1 MAYNACSGVSR
12 NIFGPPEQT
21 LFLGCSI
28 SSFSVNVGWNEQVGE
43 VTVSLAQDTCPVP
56 TSGNP
61 KVYYDSNLQRQTTMA
76 ADPGFIEPNIGAPVY
91 FRAGDFEWC
100 GLVQNFTSSTSLG
113 GKPVYTVKLIDPRQI
128 LDGAQIIVGEYA
140 DTVSPTPNLINAYAY
155 AESFGTSSPP
165 NVIAGATFG
174 SPAGGFGG
182 SLSNDNGM
190 PWYVIKEA
198 VSVLTSSTPR
208 IVNNYSPYGRL
219 TFRSGYGTMPSG
231 SPSLTVGY
239 GIIPG
244 DSLLGQS
251 LYTVD
256 LSEMPQVPNYWRI
269 AGTSVSLMEAIS
281 QVCSDACSDYYV
293 ELVPTYGY
301 GGIQNIIKIRT
312 ASRVAVPTLG
322 AIQSF
327 VDNAGNAVQFSKG
340 LEMRNEVVSSFVV
353 GGNVQS
359 IYQAEQ
365 DDSLTKT
372 SWDIISPFFGLDIYG
387 NVLETSAESGIWH
400 FQANLLDLNA
410 QLNFPLPISTAKIT
424 EYELLAAQAGYDTW
438 LMLGEQNAFDFET
451 VRAMNHTEDSIF
463 NPELIERNSNAGL
476 PNPPAID
483 LLTLGAGA
491 VFPSGDTNADNV
503 ILTSA
508 FDRDSQ
514 TVFSFVSAIAS
525 QFYGRKF
532 MVRLPYTT
540 GKIDPDSQQNN
551 GRPVIKTTEVP
562 SDGGWTDEDNVI
574 GLQTQSSYLD
584 FFTLPDNRL
593 GCFVGLAIT
602 DAGVDVS
609 SLNPEDYWVTTNQKT
624 GADWVYIR
632 ANVEPDIVYLDK
644 NTLYSPR
651 VIVTLDQPVTSLS
664 SDNYLDGLPAHMAA
678 MEVYYSN
685 KSPALKAKMSEA
697 LINNSVGTQS
707 VWNEFPPR
715 SIVIHAAAVPILS
728 NVQTYGP
735 WLSPMTVHGITKI
748 EKDGGLVPWE
758 YGSTYNMNLVGSTR
772 ALNETASS
780 MQFGETGSV
789 EVPGYPTLPIGAELG
804 AYNGG
809 FFAGG
814 QHLFETRSIGSGTG
828 GVTNDNY
835 CYVDSGGPWT
845 GIYGPNITS
854 IGVEFGLNGVTTNY
868 AMRTFSP
875 AFGRFSKLNSERLKQ
890 FGQQGLRMQ
899 KAFRFAKLTQARRT
913 GGIDRGNAVQAI
925 GAREAKSKLKKGKL
939 RHTDSPHEILVGQTI
954 PWFSGDGMDGYTSR
968 SIVATE
974 EAADLAKEFSANYD
988 KKAFASMDAFF
999 RPVSMYGDGDLP
1011 RYMVPSIPIT
1021 EADDFAILDNDYS
1034 SAGAMPP
1041 LLVPSGNNT
1050 GSYTDAYKL
1059 SATSQFLNP
1068 YNSNPAYMHGSGS
1081 GHDITVLGHGS
1092 VVPSSMNMYVE
1103 GDGTHPHYHDDYRT
1117 LAWKGPLILT
1127 QWGLDTNGKPVPNFA
1142 DSEDA
1147 IVNSGEFAMSG
1158 LQDRYLPNWLTKSHT
1173 WPVAPVDL
1181 RLDRKRGVWVSPPS
1195 HKLVIGLALERIS
1208 AHGQGL
1214 CQLVEG
1220 NLLYD
1225 ASGNKILPKAIPC
1238 WCAPRFV
1245 LTEKIG
1251 DTIASGT
1258 VLIAYYEAD
1267 RDEYW
1272 ALERT
1277 GGRND
1282 TTSSSTTTS
1291 GPTTSTTYNPLITCG
1306 VSNCKWTW
1314 SGTAWD
1320 KTENNCGGT
1329 TTSTTAAPSGTTT
1342 STAAPSGT
1350 TTSTA
1355 DPCGCPTTTSTAAPS
1370 GTTTSTAPPSG
1381 TTTST
1386 TSGPTTTTTAAP
1398 CVCSYPSY
1406 CGLIVGECTYTSCIG
1421 SGSAPTET
1429 SCPST
1434 TTSTTTPAPTGSTTS
1449 STTST
1454 TPDCS
1459 STPAPPT
1466 TEDPAANCG
1475 GSCSWYG
1482 NPILGYWVQQS
1493 DCGDAIDC
1501 LGWDACGN
1509 CAYPSAPY
1517 VKCGNTSTPCIVGP
1531 KPGCPSSPG
1540 GGCGGYYTYWCIF
1553 GTWVVDMANSTGCT
1567 GIGAVCQSCD
1577 PPAQCYGCTTF
1588 YTISAG
1594 CQAGGAPNDSQ
1605 CKPCVPVRMGCRGV
1619 ECPDCPGTTADPC
1632 NPETPT
1638 SPIPPTTTT
1647 ANPCGPGCWWEA
1659 DSSLDWVFQYG
1670 GCSGGCACYEPA
1682 GSPLDTCETAYT
1694 VCMDITTP
1702 PPTTTPPT
1710 TTVPPT
1716 TTPPTTTTT
1725 NPWWCSNSGCSPYGS
1740 EGGVCFQAT
1749 IAVATGDALLCAG
1762 PFGTEAECH
1771 ATFCKLTTTTTTS
1784 AKPWWCITENC
1795 GLGIGGS
1802 CLALTE
1808 LEAIYDYPYT
1818 LCDGPFDTESG
1829 CLYDSMCAITTTTT
1843 GAPWYCCN
1851 IYGGASCNPLNNRCI
1866 QTPCADDGI
1875 PSDDCNPG
1883 TTYTSESGCIAACNL
1898 TTTCSPSEHATAC
1911 STYVT
1916 YGCTLICNA
1925 SNGWEYQHADCIST
1939 RCDTQGCYCQST
1951 PETDAMVASGICHAG
1966 VDANIYLG
1974 CRSTPTSTTAAP

>member
-56 TSGNP
+56 SGGNP
-61 KVYYDSNLQRQTTMA
+61 KVYYDANLQRQTTTA

-91 FRAGDFEWC
+91 FRAGDFEWA
-100 GLVQNFTSSTSLG
+100 GLVQSFTSSTSLG

-128 LDGAQIIVGEYA
+128 LDGTQIIVGEYA
-140 DTVSPTPNLINAYAY
+140 DTVSPVPNLINAYAY
-155 AESFGTSSPP
+155 AESFGASSPP

-198 VSVLTSSTPR
+198 VSVLTSATPR

-219 TFRSGYGTMPSG
+219 TFRCGYGTMPSG

-251 LYTVD
+251 VYTVD
-256 LSEMPQVPNYWRI
+256 LSEMPLVPNYWRI

-281 QVCSDACSDYYV
+281 QVCSDACSDYYI
-293 ELVPTYGY
+293 ELLPTSGY
-301 GGIQNIIKIRT
+301 GGIQNIIKVRT

-327 VDNAGNAVQFSKG
+327 VDNAGNAVQFTKG

-372 SWDIISPFFGLDIYG
+372 SWDIISPFFGFDIYG
-387 NVLETSAESGIWH
+387 NALESNADPSGIWG
-400 FQANLLDLNA
+400 FQASLLDLNA
-410 QLNFPLPISTAKIT
+410 QLSFPLPISTARIT

-438 LMLGEQNAFDFET
+438 LMLGGDNAFDFET
-451 VRAMNHTEDSIF
+451 VRAMNYTEDSIF
-463 NPELIERNSNAGL
+463 NPELIERNSAAGL

-491 VFPSGDTNADNV
+491 IFPSGNTSSENV

-508 FDRDSQ
+508 FDKDSQ

-540 GKIDPDSQQNN
+540 GKVDPDSQQNN

-574 GLQTQSSYLD
+574 GLDTQSSYLD

-593 GCFVGLAIT
+593 GCFVGMALT

-624 GADWVYIR
+624 GKDWVYVR

-651 VIVTLDQPVTSLS
+651 VVVTLDQPITSLS
-664 SDNYLDGLPAHMAA
+664 SDSWEQGLPAHMAA
-678 MEVYYSN
+678 MQVFFSN
-685 KSPALKAKMSEA
+685 KSSALKAKMNEA
-697 LINNSVGTQS
+697 LLNNTIGTQS

-735 WLSPMTVHGITKI
+735 WTSPLTVHGITKI
-748 EKDGGLVPWE
+748 EKDDGLVPWE
-758 YGSTYNMNLVGSTR
+758 YGSTYNMNLVGTTR

-789 EVPGYPTLPIGAELG
+789 EVPGYPILPIGAELG

-835 CYVDSGGPWT
+835 AYVDSGGPWT

-868 AMRTFSP
+868 SMRTFSP

-890 FGQQGLRMQ
+890 FGQQRLHSQ
-899 KAFRFAKLTQARRT
+899 KAFRLAKLTQSRRL
-913 GGIDRGNAVQAI
+913 GGINRGNAVQAI
-925 GAREAKSKLKKGKL
+925 GAKEAKSKLKRGKL
-939 RHTDSPHEILVGQTI
+939 RKTESPHEILVGQTI
-954 PWFSGDGMDGYTSR
+954 PWFSGSGIDGYTSR
-968 SIVATE
+968 SIVASE
-974 EAADLAKEFSANYD
+974 EASDLPKEFSANYD

-1021 EADDFAILDNDYS
+1021 EADDFAILGNNFS

-1041 LLVPSGNNT
+1041 LLVPSGHNT

-1092 VVPSSMNMYVE
+1092 TVPSSINMYVE
-1103 GDGTHPHYHDDYRT
+1103 GDGTHPHYHSDYRT

-1158 LQDRYLPNWLTKSHT
+1158 LVDQYLPNWLTKSHT

-1181 RLDRKRGVWVSPPS
+1181 RLDRKRGVWVAPPA
-1195 HKLVIGLALERIS
+1195 HKLVIGLALETIS
-1208 AHGQGL
+1208 PHSEGL

-1238 WCAPRFV
+1238 WCAPRFI
-1245 LTEKIG
+1245 LSEKIG
-1251 DTIASGT
+1251 DTIPSGT
-1258 VLIAYYEAD
+1258 TLIAYYEAD

-1272 ALERT
+1272 SLERY
-1277 GGRND
+1277 GSSH
-1282 TTSSSTTTS
+1282 SSSETTAPPTTT
-1291 GPTTSTTYNPLITCG
+1291 TNNPLVTCG
-1306 VSNCKWTW
+1306 VNKCKWSWTGTMW
-1314 SGTAWD
+1314 SQE
-1320 KTENNCGGT
+1320 ENNCGGT
-1329 TTSTTAAPSGTTT
+1329 STSTTSAPSGTTT
-1342 STAAPSGT
+1342 STT
-1350 TTSTA
+1350 TTA
-1355 DPCGCPTTTSTAAPS
+1355 DPIDPCGCPTTTTTAGPSGS
-1370 GTTTSTAPPSG
+1370 GTTTS
-1381 TTTST
+1381 TST
-1386 TSGPTTTTTAAP
+1386 TSGPTTTTTASP
-1398 CVCSYPSY
+1398 SCVCSYPSY
-1406 CGLIVGECTYTSCIG
+1406 CGFIVGECTYTSCIG
-1421 SGSAPTET
+1421 SGNAPTPT

-1434 TTSTTTPAPTGSTTS
+1434 TTSTTTPAPTGTTAEP
-1449 STTST
+1449 TTST

-1459 STPAPPT
+1459 STTT
-1466 TEDPAANCG
+1466 TEDPAASCG
-1475 GSCSWYG
+1475 GQCNWYG
-1482 NPILGYWVQQS
+1482 DPILGYWVQTS
-1493 DCGDAIDC
+1493 DCGDIFDC
-1501 LGWDACGN
+1501 LGWDMCGD
-1509 CAYPSAPY
+1509 CAYPSVAF
-1517 VKCGNTSTPCIVGP
+1517 VKCGSTSTECV
-1531 KPGCPSSPG
+1531 KAARPGCPPSPG
-1540 GGCGGYYTYWCIF
+1540 GGCGGQYTYWCIF
-1553 GTWVVDMANSTGCT
+1553 GTWVLDSANSTGCN
-1567 GIGAVCQSCD
+1567 GIGAVCTSCD
-1577 PPAQCYGCTTF
+1577 PPAQCYGCTSF
-1588 YTISAG
+1588 YTIAGG
-1594 CQAGGAPNDSQ
+1594 CQADVPKDSE
-1605 CKPCVPVRMGCRGV
+1605 CKPCTPVSKGCRGV
-1619 ECPDCPGTTADPC
+1619 KCPDCPTDGGGTTADPC
-1632 NPETPT
+1632 IPSTPT
-1638 SPIPPTTTT
+1638 SPIPTTTTT

-1670 GCSGGCACYEPA
+1670 GCSGDCSCYEPE
-1682 GSPLDTCETAYT
+1682 GNPLDTCETAYT
-1694 VCMDITTP
+1694 ICMSFTTP
-1702 PPTTTPPT
+1702 PPTTAPP

-1716 TTPPTTTTT
+1716 TAPPTTAPPTTTTST
-1725 NPWWCSNSGCSPYGS
+1725 TVAPWWC
-1740 EGGVCFQAT
+1740 VT
-1749 IAVATGDALLCAG
+1749 DT
-1762 PFGTEAECH
+1762 
-1771 ATFCKLTTTTTTS
+1771 
-1784 AKPWWCITENC
+1784 C
-1795 GLGIGGS
+1795 GAPDGGS
-1802 CLALTE
+1802 CIQASETE
-1808 LEAIYDYPYT
+1808 AFATYPYT
-1818 LCDGPFDTESG
+1818 LCDGP
-1829 CLYDSMCAITTTTT
+1829 YDSEGACYSGGYCFLPTTTTT
-1843 GAPWYCCN
+1843 TPAPHWYCCAPF
-1851 IYGGASCNPLNNRCI
+1851 GGSCDGSQTCSN
-1866 QTPCADDGI
+1866 TPCFGYEPPKTSCDGDI
-1875 PSDDCNPG
+1875 AYNTEEECISACGGVPP
-1883 TTYTSESGCIAACNL
+1883 TTSPP
-1898 TTTCSPSEHATAC
+1898 TTTCNPTQLADAC
-1911 STYVT
+1911 ENHVT

-1925 SNGWEYQHADCIST
+1925 SNQWEYQHADCLST
-1939 RCDTQGCYCQST
+1939 QCATQGCYCNST
-1951 PETDAMVASGICHAG
+1951 PDTDAMVASGICFAG
-1966 VDANIYLG
+1966 VTENILLG
-1974 CRSTPTSTTAAP
+1974 CRSTPTTTTAAP